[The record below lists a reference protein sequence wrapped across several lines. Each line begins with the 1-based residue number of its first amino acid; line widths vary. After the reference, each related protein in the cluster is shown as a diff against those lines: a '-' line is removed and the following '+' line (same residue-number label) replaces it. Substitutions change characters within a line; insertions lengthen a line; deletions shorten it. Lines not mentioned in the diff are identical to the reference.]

1 MSRMRAGISIVLL
14 LMCVSNATP
23 QTLVNDSRDLL
34 EWNEFYQL
42 AWDDFQGQPTA
53 ESIGDAGTAVNIK
66 AKPFYIKRRI
76 MYDVDVYFN
85 RKQSW
90 ARAKSDALLRHEQLH
105 FDIAE
110 LYARKIRKRIV
121 ALQENGV
128 SDIKIYNS
136 AIKQILEESNDAD
149 RQYDLETLHGALTK
163 KQLIW
168 ERRVKEQLQGLKDYK
183 KRKKVI
189 TANDALK
196 KRHLISS
203 FSDRGFIGQVKPE

>member
-1 MSRMRAGISIVLL
+1 MKASISFILL
-14 LMCVSNATP
+14 LASYFGAIS
-23 QTLVNDSRDLL
+23 QTLVNDSKDLL
-34 EWNEFYQL
+34 EWNEYYQL
-42 AWDDFQGQPTA
+42 GWDDFQGQPTS

-66 AKPFYIKRRI
+66 AKPYYVKRKI

-85 RKQSW
+85 RRQSW

-110 LYARKIRKRIV
+110 LYARKIRKRV
-121 ALQENGV
+121 VTLQENGV
-128 SDIKIYNS
+128 SDIKIYNA
-136 AIKQILEESNDAD
+136 AIKEILEESNDAD

-163 KQLIW
+163 KQLFW
-168 ERRVKEQLQGLKDYK
+168 ERRVKEQMQGLKDYK

-196 KRHLISS
+196 KRQLI
-203 FSDRGFIGQVKPE
+203 FG